1 MAESE
6 TPVPGQCVIFKRADG
21 LYDVLKI
28 DAAGERASV
37 RVGLKQIED
46 AFHIARKNLE
56 AGRVLY
62 SDHSTPDVFEK
73 YRFQSSPRPGSQ

>member
-28 DAAGERASV
+28 REGGERARV
-37 RVGLKQIED
+37 REGLKQLDD

-62 SDHSTPDVFEK
+62 ADHTSPDVFEK
-73 YRFQSSPRPGSQ
+73 FRLSK